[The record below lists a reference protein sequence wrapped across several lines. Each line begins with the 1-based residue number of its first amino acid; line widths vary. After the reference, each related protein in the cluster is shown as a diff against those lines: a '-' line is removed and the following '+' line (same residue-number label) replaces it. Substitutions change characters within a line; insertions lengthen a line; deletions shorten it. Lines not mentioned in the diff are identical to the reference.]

1 MEYKITV
8 HSRSLFRR
16 HAAFLLSQAL
26 FLLILLQNQA
36 SAQVVINELMAD
48 NQTVVGNDGEYPQW
62 VELRN
67 TTLAAVDLSDWSLTD
82 AISTPRKFVFP
93 AGTVVP
99 GEGYLTVWLDSAT
112 SSPGLHAGFSIKK
125 KSDDLTLF
133 NSMASGS
140 LQVDRIVFGLQPADV
155 SIGRVPDGS
164 PNWVLTTPTFELANQ
179 AIPLGAAVTNNL
191 RINEIM
197 ANPSGGDDWFE
208 LYNTT
213 TNYIGLAGLVFTDQA
228 SVVTNRAIP
237 ALSFIEPGGFIQFLA
252 DDLNNNDADHVD
264 FKLGNSG
271 DRVLLY
277 QANRTT
283 LIDRIDFGAQL
294 NGVSIGRL
302 PDGGTNIV
310 QFTNAPATPAASNFQ
325 LLTDII
331 INEALTHTDP
341 PLEDAIELYNPTA
354 AAINI
359 GGWWL
364 SNAKDDPK
372 KFRIPAGTT
381 VAAGGYR
388 VFYEWPGTIQGFNS
402 NGFGTNRSFTLN
414 SARGDQVYLHTAD
427 AAGNLTY
434 FRASRSFGPAENGVS
449 FGRYVT
455 SDGRTEF
462 VAMSRHT
469 FGVSNPV
476 SVTQFRAG
484 AGLTNAYPKIGPL
497 VISEIMYHPP
507 DATPE
512 TDNTVDEY
520 IELYNVSAGTVLL
533 YDPAASTNTWRLRG
547 VVDFNFP
554 QNVQIDRGA
563 YLVLVHFDPV
573 LDAAQLAAF
582 RSRYRVPDSVPIFGP
597 YENKLQNGSGSVELL
612 KPDPPQTRPPDLGLV
627 PYVLVDRVKYS
638 DELPWPV
645 DADGTG
651 AALERVRPEEYGN
664 DPINWIAAVP
674 SPGGQRIRI
683 ESIQRSGST
692 TTIRFNAIANSSY
705 TLQSQPVL
713 GGGGTGSNAWANVMG
728 VAAQP
733 TSVTRQVTDSTTLPR
748 KYYRIVTP

>member
-1 MEYKITV
+1 V
-8 HSRSLFRR
+8 HSRSVIRR
-16 HAAFLLSQAL
+16 PALLVLVEAL
-26 FLLILLQNQA
+26 ILLCLLQNQA
-36 SAQVVINELMAD
+36 SAQVVINEVMAD
-48 NQTVVGNDGEYPQW
+48 NETVVANDGVYPQW
-62 VELRN
+62 VEFRN
-67 TTLAAVDLSDWSLTD
+67 TTLSPVDMSDWSLTD
-82 AISTPRKFVFP
+82 AVSTPRKFVFP

-99 GEGYLTVWLDSAT
+99 GQGFLTVWLDNAT
-112 SSPGLHAGFSIKK
+112 TSPGLHTGFSVKED
-125 KSDDLTLF
+125 SDDLTLF
-133 NSMASGS
+133 NSLATGS
-140 LQVDRIVFGLQPADV
+140 VLVDRIVFGLQPVDV

-164 PNWVLTTPTFELANQ
+164 PNWVLTRPTFELANQ

-208 LYNTT
+208 LYNAT
-213 TNYIGLAGLVFTDQA
+213 TNYIGLSGLVFTDQA
-228 SVVTNRAIP
+228 VGVTNRAIP
-237 ALSFIEPGGFIQFLA
+237 ALSFIGPGGFIQFLA

-277 QANRTT
+277 QANRVT

-325 LLTDII
+325 LLTDVI

-354 AAINI
+354 TAINI
-359 GGWWL
+359 GNWWL
-364 SNAKDDPK
+364 SNSKDDPK

-381 VAAGGYR
+381 ISAGGYR

-476 SVTQFRAG
+476 SVTQFRSG
-484 AGLTNAYPKIGPL
+484 GGLTNAYPKIGPL
-497 VISEIMYHPP
+497 VINEIMYHPP
-507 DATPE
+507 PRGAS
-512 TDNTVDEY
+512 TDDNIVDEY
-520 IELYNVSAGTVLL
+520 VELYNVSPATVPL
-533 YDPAASTNTWRLRG
+533 YDPAAPTNTWRLRG

-554 QNVQIDRGA
+554 QGVQIAPAG
-563 YLVLVHFDPV
+563 YVLVVNFDPV
-573 LDAAQLAAF
+573 ADTAQLAEF
-582 RSRYRVPDSVPIFGP
+582 RSLYGVPETVQIFGP
-597 YENKLQNGSGSVELL
+597 YENKLQNGSGSVELF

-627 PYVLVDRVKYS
+627 PYVLVDRVKYA
-638 DELPWPV
+638 DEAPWPV
-645 DADGTG
+645 AADGTG
-651 AALERVRPEEYGN
+651 AGLDRVRPEEYGN
-664 DPINWIAAVP
+664 DPINWIATTP
-674 SPGGQRIRI
+674 TPGRPRIRI
-683 ESIQRSGST
+683 ESVQRSGST
-692 TTIRFNAIANSSY
+692 TTIRFNGIANHSY
-705 TLQSQPVL
+705 TLQSQTAIL
-713 GGGGTGSNAWANVMG
+713 GGAGTGSNAWTSVTG

-733 TSVTRQVTDSTTLPR
+733 TSGTRQVTDSTTLPR
-748 KYYRIVTP
+748 KFYRVVTP